1 MNKPF
6 SESCIQNQQPIL
18 QIIQNYFKLS
28 GDVLEIGSG
37 TGQHAVFFAEQCA
50 HLNWHPSD
58 VEAHLSGIQMWLN
71 ESQASNLKP
80 AIAFNINQPEQYPKR
95 LFNYMFSANTVHIMS
110 WAEVELLFLFI
121 GSHLEKGGVFLN
133 YGPFNYNGNYTSQSN
148 KNFDVWL
155 RQLAGDSAIKHFEAI
170 EKLANTHGLKL
181 LEDCTMPAN
190 NRILVW
196 QKN

>member
-1 MNKPF
+1 
-6 SESCIQNQQPIL
+6 
-18 QIIQNYFKLS
+18 
-28 GDVLEIGSG
+28 
-37 TGQHAVFFAEQCA
+37 
-50 HLNWHPSD
+50 
-58 VEAHLSGIQMWLN
+58 MWLN

-148 KNFDVWL
+148 KNFDIWL
-155 RQLAGDSAIKHFEAI
+155 RQLAGDSSIKHFEAI

>member
-1 MNKPF
+1 MKLCVALDLSSAKEN
-6 SESCIQNQQPIL
+6 L
-18 QIIQNYFKLS
+18 DLARQI
-28 GDVLEIGSG
+28 
-37 TGQHAVFFAEQCA
+37 
-50 HLNWHPSD
+50 
-58 VEAHLSGIQMWLN
+58 
-71 ESQASNLKP
+71 
-80 AIAFNINQPEQYPKR
+80 
-95 LFNYMFSANTVHIMS
+95 
-110 WAEVELLFLFI
+110 
-121 GSHLEKGGVFLN
+121 
-133 YGPFNYNGNYTSQSN
+133 